1 MDKTDALADTAD
13 VGDGGEERRV
23 VVPVGCAE
31 IEVRNAEAEA
41 EAVRNYRRNYH
52 CMGRIEGW
60 TVGYHSH
67 YRNF

>member
-1 MDKTDALADTAD
+1 M
-13 VGDGGEERRV
+13 
-23 VVPVGCAE
+23 
-31 IEVRNAEAEA
+31 RNAEAEA

-67 YRNF
+67 YRDYQLWKELMCLFDTFDWEEG